1 MEKPAAERKCH
12 FFNIF
17 HDEEEEEEQSRR
29 LRKGPGSSSR
39 EPLDAKKLRRMAQSR
54 ESSRTFRLRKK
65 LQTSKIAELAAEE
78 EQNRRLRIPCENSAI
93 KRKGSSSQE
102 KFAAAAGVPREV
114 RSFSSPFP
122 FFWTSMNPTSVG
134 ARFRMTI
141 PLQFARDH
149 LLADVTNADRELN
162 VLLQNE
168 EGLSWEVLVEPNGH
182 SYTFCTGW
190 KDFATDNKLEI
201 GDCVIFELIDRLPDS
216 TFAMSF
222 HIFRIPVPVPS
233 LVPAQK
239 SNGPGKESF
248 THLPSSPLAR
258 EIKRRG
264 RAYESSTIREG
275 GSDNH
280 EELASAIAVQ
290 SKVKSFSSP
299 FPFFWISVKPSN
311 VHRTNIPVTFAR
323 EHLPTNMKSGEEK
336 MDVLLKNE
344 EGCSWELHLCS
355 RGFAKYYFSKGW
367 KTFAL
372 ENNLSIGDYVLFELI
387 DRHPGGTLVMNFHIY
402 QSPVLVEDDLDD
414 E

>member
-1 MEKPAAERKCH
+1 MEKPAAERKYH
-12 FFNIF
+12 FFNILN
-17 HDEEEEEEQSRR
+17 EEEEQSRI
-29 LRKGPGSSSR
+29 LRKGPGSSLS

-65 LQTSKIAELAAEE
+65 LETSRIVEPAAEE
-78 EQNRRLRIPCENSAI
+78 EQNRRLRVPCENSTI
-93 KRKGSSSQE
+93 TKEGSSGQE
-102 KFAAAAGVPREV
+102 KFAAAGAVPREV

-122 FFWTSMNPTSVG
+122 FFWTSMNSTSVG

-149 LLADVTNADRELN
+149 LLAEVANAGRELN

-168 EGLSWEVLVEPNGH
+168 EGLSWEVLVRPNGH

-190 KDFATDNKLEI
+190 KDFSTDNKLGI

-222 HIFRIPVPVPS
+222 HICRIP
-233 LVPAQK
+233 VPAQK
-239 SNGPGKESF
+239 SNVPEKECF
-248 THLPSSPLAR
+248 TCVPSSPLAQ

-264 RAYESSTIREG
+264 RAYESSMIREG

-280 EELASAIAVQ
+280 EEFGSAIADAVQ

-323 EHLPTNMKSGEEK
+323 EHLPTNVKSGVEK
-336 MDVLLKNE
+336 MDVLLQNV

-355 RGFAKYYFSKGW
+355 RGFAKYYFSKGR
-367 KTFAL
+367 KTFAI
-372 ENNLSIGDYVLFELI
+372 ENKLNVGDCVVFELI
-387 DRHPGGTLVMNFHIY
+387 DGLPGGTLVMNFHIY
-402 QSPVLVEDDLDD
+402 QSPVLVDGDLDN